1 MQAAHVMADRLRA
14 QEEEE
19 ENEEKVQAEK
29 ALHLQHVTSP
39 IPPPRQAL
47 HPPSAYVVP
56 GFPASTYP
64 PHLSFHASARQDCS
78 PPADPRGAV
87 RNPISPVYY
96 HRPAPVMAVHAPA
109 VGAPMHARSHSAAPM
124 PMQPIRPV
132 AAASRMDGG
141 DDHRKTP
148 SPLVDTLWR
157 MLDNDQKQLVMSL
170 NPKLAQASW
179 RMLHRRA
186 VCLSSVR
193 RLRLEEAA
201 SRASW
206 RMLHC
211 RAVCLSSV
219 RQLRL
224 EEAASRAASPM
235 DSKRAA
241 TLEVCQ
247 SVGTAQCKQYM
258 KNKCRYGNRCRY
270 SHSKR
275 EERSIRRIPMEEKKT
290 ELPVIQQQ
298 TSDFVPPVPR
308 ETKCRVSQMRGK
320 SPRDRLPVSKLP
332 RGELKD
338 KPLPRSRSTLKGDIT
353 LK

>member
-96 HRPAPVMAVHAPA
+96 HRPTPVMAVHAPA
-109 VGAPMHARSHSAAPM
+109 VGVPMHARSHSAAPM

-141 DDHRKTP
+141 DEHRHTP

-201 SRASW
+201 SRAS
-206 RMLHC
+206 
-211 RAVCLSSV
+211 
-219 RQLRL
+219 
-224 EEAASRAASPM
+224 SPM

-247 SVGTAQCKQYM
+247 PVGTAQCKQYM

-290 ELPVIQQQ
+290 EPPVIQQQ